1 MKKLLLALLATVLLL
16 ATGCSSGTGHAGG
29 PPTGR
34 AKGHDR
40 GFTPVSASS
49 DPYAASIDMFHRLGL
64 QVWVDSDLVSR
75 WQDGQQSFHAALVR
89 DAQLAQRPGVVGIK
103 VADELGYNDG
113 LDTPEQVQQFLDA
126 TARGLRQ
133 LAPDSKILVDT
144 VVPDL
149 GCLPWLASQLPQAG
163 QCAAQER
170 SAYPAATMKAVSG
183 YLASGSIDALDL
195 STGLRDPDE
204 YASWGIGIDQ
214 AQRAAWAEVHRLG
227 WQDEA
232 TLQTRHAMA
241 HPGTY
246 PSDAVTA
253 WTDVR
258 TYVQIPT
265 QEGAHAVQVW
275 TWRQE
280 YDGQT
285 VRLADPGLRSNPL
298 WQALIAARR
307 SGVFMTTTFTPSSV
321 EKSPEADA
329 RMMAQVFKGVYVA
342 AGTG

>member
-16 ATGCSSGTGHAGG
+16 ATGCSSDTGHTGG
-29 PPTGR
+29 PPAGR
-34 AKGHDR
+34 TKGPD
-40 GFTPVSASS
+40 GAFNPVSASS

-64 QVWVDSDLVSR
+64 QIWVDSDLVSR
-75 WQDGQQSFHAALVR
+75 WQDGRQSFHAALVR

-126 TARGLRQ
+126 TARGLRK
-133 LAPDSKILVDT
+133 LAPDTKILVDT

-204 YASWGIGIDQ
+204 YASWGIGVDQ
-214 AQRAAWAEVHRLG
+214 AQRAAWAEVNRLG
-227 WQDEA
+227 WQNEVI
-232 TLQTRHAMA
+232 LQTRHAMA
-241 HPGTY
+241 HPGSY
-246 PSDAVTA
+246 PSDAATA
-253 WTDVR
+253 WTDVH

-275 TWRQE
+275 TWRQG

-285 VRLADPGLRSNPL
+285 VRLVDPGLRSNAL

-329 RMMAQVFKGVYVA
+329 RMIAQVFKGVYVA

>member
-1 MKKLLLALLATVLLL
+1 MKKLLLVLLTAVLLL
-16 ATGCSSGTGHAGG
+16 VTGCSSDTGRSGG
-29 PPTGR
+29 PPAGR
-34 AKGHDR
+34 TKGHD
-40 GFTPVSASS
+40 GAFAPVSASS

-89 DAQLAQRPGVVGIK
+89 DAALAQRPGVVGIK

-113 LDTPEQVQQFLDA
+113 LDTPQQVQQFLDA
-126 TARGLRQ
+126 TAKGLHQ
-133 LAPDSKILVDT
+133 LVPDTKILVDM

-149 GCLPWLASQLPQAG
+149 GCLPWLASRLPQAG

-170 SAYPAATMKAVSG
+170 SDYPAATMKAVSG
-183 YLASGSIDALDL
+183 YLASGTIDELDL

-204 YASWGIGIDQ
+204 YASWGIGVDE
-214 AQRAAWAEVHRLG
+214 AQRAAWAEAHRLG
-227 WQDEA
+227 WQNEV
-232 TLQTRHAMA
+232 TLQSRHAMA
-241 HPGTY
+241 HPGSY
-246 PSDAVTA
+246 PSDGATA
-253 WTDVR
+253 WTDVH
-258 TYVQIPT
+258 TYVQIPI

-275 TWRQE
+275 TWQQG

-285 VRLADPGLRSNPL
+285 VRLVDPGLHTNAL

-307 SGVFMTTTFTPSSV
+307 SGAFMTTTFTPSSV

-329 RMMAQVFKGVYVA
+329 RMIAQVFKGVYVA